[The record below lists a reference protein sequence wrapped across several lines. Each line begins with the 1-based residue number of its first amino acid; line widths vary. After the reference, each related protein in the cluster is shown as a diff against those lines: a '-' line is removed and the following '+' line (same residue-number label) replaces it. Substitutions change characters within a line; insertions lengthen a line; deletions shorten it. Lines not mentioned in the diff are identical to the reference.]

1 VSQYEAGS
9 SLDKYI
15 HKYGVFHKSKALN
28 NSHSSSSLVAAGR
41 VGPGVV
47 WIPLRGL
54 QVSTVVA
61 PASGVAPS
69 PPRVVSALARAV
81 GVPVLVPER

>member
-1 VSQYEAGS
+1 
-9 SLDKYI
+9 
-15 HKYGVFHKSKALN
+15 
-28 NSHSSSSLVAAGR
+28 LVAAGR

-47 WIPLRGL
+47 GISLRAL

-61 PASGVAPS
+61 PTSGVAPS
-69 PPRVVSALARAV
+69 PPGVVSALASAV

>member
-1 VSQYEAGS
+1 
-9 SLDKYI
+9 L
-15 HKYGVFHKSKALN
+15 H
-28 NSHSSSSLVAAGR
+28 NSHSSSSLVAASR

-61 PASGVAPS
+61 PPGGVAPG

>member
-1 VSQYEAGS
+1 M
-9 SLDKYI
+9 
-15 HKYGVFHKSKALN
+15 ALFT
-28 NSHSSSSLVAAGR
+28 HSSSSLVAAGR

-47 WIPLRGL
+47 WISLRGL

-61 PASGVAPS
+61 PAGCVAPG